1 MRGSQHALLLLG
13 PPCGQQHILIRL
25 RGGGPKCL
33 QNLFKNILFDQI
45 SMCCW
50 PRILA
55 QIDPNRSFFTLVP
68 PPLRS
73 AIRRDSPPGR
83 GVQLSQNLFK
93 KNTFGTTLGVLLAQ
107 DVCQNCS
114 QSKRLHFWAPPFR
127 PEIRRRLPL
136 GCSWLLLA
144 APGLLLA
151 APGWSWLLPAAPGC
165 SWLLLAASGCSW
177 LLLFLF

>member
-1 MRGSQHALLLLG
+1 MVPALFFQKVVVSYHELRGPRIACLLLG
-13 PPCGQQHILIRL
+13 PPCVQQYVGERI

-33 QNLFKNILFDQI
+33 KICSKTYFLIKSRCVAGPGFWPKSIQI
-45 SMCCW
+45 EASSLWC
-50 PRILA
+50 
-55 QIDPNRSFFTLVP
+55 

-127 PEIRRRLPL
+127 PPIRRDSP
-136 GCSWLLLA
+136 
-144 APGLLLA
+144 PGKGGA
-151 APGWSWLLPAAPGC
+151 NVSKFVQKFA
-165 SWLLLAASGCSW
+165 
-177 LLLFLF
+177 F